1 MIVADSNLIAS
12 LVLESEATESARN
25 LLAADGEW
33 FVPCLWRYE
42 VANIMATMVKA
53 KRLSADTASTLLTD
67 LNESLRAYQRDPLPE
82 DVFDLVAAYGI
93 TGYDAQLVAL
103 AKELHC
109 TLYTQDRELI
119 EKFPKLAKPFYVRTK

>member
-1 MIVADSNLIAS
+1 
-12 LVLESEATESARN
+12 
-25 LLAADGEW
+25 
-33 FVPCLWRYE
+33 
-42 VANIMATMVKA
+42 
-53 KRLSADTASTLLTD
+53 
-67 LNESLRAYQRDPLPE
+67 LPE